1 MAFMILMT
9 PNDKTAACTSTVP
22 QFRRRKW
29 ECSARKSRLSC
40 VLRARGRRVLE
51 DARTEKRRSDPLRSQ
66 RRNCC
71 KLTSRDRRADLR
83 NVGNVIV
90 AARSN
95 QCDRAGVLAPRG
107 IRVNACMQCR

>member
-1 MAFMILMT
+1 ME
-9 PNDKTAACTSTVP
+9 PNAPRENRGSVAYLGT
-22 QFRRRKW
+22 
-29 ECSARKSRLSC
+29 
-40 VLRARGRRVLE
+40 RGRSVLE
-51 DARTEKRRSDPLRSQ
+51 NARTEKRRRNPLQSQ
-66 RRNCC
+66 RLNCC
-71 KLTSRDRRADLR
+71 KLIRCDRRADLR